1 MGSPSI
7 TEYRPDGV
15 VVVIK
20 ADDRTPEEKQAPLL
34 ASLANRRW
42 QATQSF
48 TFDGVETA
56 ADGAAMAITGAL
68 LAMQLG
74 GPDTV
79 NWKLADGEWRTW
91 GFTDLL
97 AFGQS
102 VSAHIQACFDHE
114 AALAALIGDGQEPNI
129 EAGWPGEG

>member
-74 GPDTV
+74 GSDTV

-102 VSAHIQACFDHE
+102 VRAHVQACFDHE

>member
-7 TEYRPDGV
+7 TEYGPDGV

-102 VSAHIQACFDHE
+102 VRAHVQACFDHE

>member
-7 TEYRPDGV
+7 TEYRPGGV

-20 ADDRTPEEKQAPLL
+20 EDDRTPEEIAAPLR

-42 QATQSF
+42 QATQ
-48 TFDGVETA
+48 TFIYDGVQTA
-56 ADGAAMAITGAL
+56 ADPAATAITGAL

-79 NWKLADGEWRTW
+79 TWKLADGEWRTW

-97 AFGQS
+97 AFGQA
-102 VSAHIQACFDHE
+102 VRAHVQACFDHE
-114 AALAALIGDGQEPNI
+114 AELAALIGEGHEPDI
-129 EAGWPGEG
+129 EAGWPKGG